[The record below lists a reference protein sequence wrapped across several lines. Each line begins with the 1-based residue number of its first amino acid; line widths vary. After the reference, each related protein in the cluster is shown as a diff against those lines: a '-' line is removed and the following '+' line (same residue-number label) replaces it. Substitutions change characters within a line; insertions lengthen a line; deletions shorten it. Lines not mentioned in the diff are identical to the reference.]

1 VCASIRAS
9 AQRGSTSDQGMSWS
23 VLDPG
28 GGFIR
33 LYARSEMSLGFL
45 RLPSA
50 SRGFLRLFYTG
61 TYIQIFETYICN
73 IPVCIKIFE
82 KYTYNIPVYF
92 SKIFEIYIY
101 NIPVYQT

>member
-1 VCASIRAS
+1 
-9 AQRGSTSDQGMSWS
+9 MPWS

-45 RLPSA
+45 RL
-50 SRGFLRLFYTG
+50 FYTG
-61 TYIQIFETYICN
+61 TYIQIFQTYIYN